1 MEKNEYYKKVWEITE
16 INCKNIPDIEKRGKD
31 FHLDHIIPISFGF
44 RYFISEEIIGAESNL
59 RIISRKENFLKNC
72 LVNDEVKSK
81 LKEFNINPETL
92 TKRII
97 KRIIKR
103 PLSKVKEIPIE
114 KEIEPDLSTQN
125 KKSLLYYLPSNK
137 K

>member
-59 RIISRKENFLKNC
+59 RIISHKNNFIKNASHWKHF
-72 LVNDEVKSK
+72 E
-81 LKEFNINPETL
+81 
-92 TKRII
+92 R
-97 KRIIKR
+97 
-103 PLSKVKEIPIE
+103 
-114 KEIEPDLSTQN
+114 
-125 KKSLLYYLPSNK
+125 
-137 K
+137 

>member
-1 MEKNEYYKKVWEITE
+1 MEKNEYYKRVWEITE
-16 INCKNIPDIEKRGKD
+16 RNCKNITDIEKRGKD

-59 RIISRKENFLKNC
+59 RIISHKNNFIKNC
-72 LVNDEVKSK
+72 RINDEVESK
-81 LKEFNINPETL
+81 LKELNINPETL

-97 KRIIKR
+97 KRPSR
-103 PLSKVKEIPIE
+103 KVKEI
-114 KEIEPDLSTQN
+114 KPDLSTQN

>member
-1 MEKNEYYKKVWEITE
+1 MEKNEYYKRVWEITE
-16 INCKNIPDIEKRGKD
+16 INCKNIPDIDKRGKD

-44 RYFISEEIIGAESNL
+44 HYFISEDIIGAENNL

-72 LVNDEVKSK
+72 LINDEVKSK
-81 LKEFNINPETL
+81 LKEFDINPETL

-97 KRIIKR
+97 KRPSR
-103 PLSKVKEIPIE
+103 KVKEI
-114 KEIEPDLSTQN
+114 KPDLSTQN